1 MLLWFVLRCQLISI
15 FNILWLMTPHPF
27 RMSPAGHDM
36 FGACDAFKLKVGGY
50 FEGFCYCGKQH
61 IVRTHVAD
69 FVW

>member
-1 MLLWFVLRCQLISI
+1 
-15 FNILWLMTPHPF
+15 MTPHPF
-27 RMSPAGHDM
+27 RMSPSGHDM

-69 FVW
+69 FVCGREI

>member
-1 MLLWFVLRCQLISI
+1 
-15 FNILWLMTPHPF
+15 MTPHPF

-61 IVRTHVAD
+61 IVRKHVAD
-69 FVW
+69 FAYMVFFFVKGIDLIKSDSE